1 MKVFIY
7 LMLIFIVIII
17 PIVIALEYNTTNNKI
32 IFVPAENIT
41 KPSENFTETQK
52 DVIINQPP
60 SQKNTIIDQTYRFN
74 YKSMD
79 NNLMSLG
86 NTIPDIKLD
95 ALSDNTDFYGYK
107 ISENKTLSL
116 LDLRGKK
123 IIVNFWASWC
133 DPCKVEFP
141 VFQKFYDEDKSVVI
155 LMVNVEDISSSA
167 QKFIA
172 ENNYTMPVVYNSDKN
187 VSYNFGLRGIPK
199 TLLIDEKGIVKK
211 VKIGSFMPGNGEFEY
226 WVNN

>member
-7 LMLIFIVIII
+7 LMLILIVVVM
-17 PIVIALEYNTTNNKI
+17 PIAVALDYNTHNNKTI
-32 IFVPAENIT
+32 ILPTE
-41 KPSENFTETQK
+41 KPSENCTETPK
-52 DVIINQPP
+52 VVIINQPP
-60 SQKNTIIDQTYRFN
+60 SQKNTIIDQTYKFN

-79 NNLMSLG
+79 NNIMSLG
-86 NTIPDIKLD
+86 NTVPDIKLD
-95 ALSDNTDFYGYK
+95 EISDNTDFYGYK

-123 IIVNFWASWC
+123 IIINFWASWC

-141 VFQKFYDEDKSVVI
+141 AFQKFYEEDKNVVI
-155 LMVNVEDISSSA
+155 LMINVEDTSSSA

-187 VSYNFGLRGIPK
+187 ISYNFNLNGIPR

-211 VKIGSFMPGNGEFEY
+211 IKIGSFMPGNGEFEY